1 MSMIRLAC
9 FKAAAWVPVMAAAV
23 LLTSTACEKKTPAPT
38 EAPPPAAESS
48 APPAPQDP
56 KLAKATEEIAEYRRR
71 ADQNPNDIEALIALG
86 NANLMLRRYDHAK
99 DWYERALKV
108 DPKRHDT
115 RMDLAISLRYLQK
128 PDEAIDQL
136 KQVLA
141 KEPKNAAALYNMG
154 IILLEDKHD
163 QTAAIAKWDALMKA
177 HPDDPRVPQLRQ
189 MVEGLKHPTPGAPAT
204 PSAPPG
210 G

>member
-1 MSMIRLAC
+1 MTWAP
-9 FKAAAWVPVMAAAV
+9 AMAAAIFLV
-23 LLTSTACEKKTPAPT
+23 SAGCEKKEPAPT
-38 EAPPPAAESS
+38 EAPPPAADSS

-56 KLAKATEEIAEYRRR
+56 KIAKAMEEIAEYRRR
-71 ADQNPNDIEALIALG
+71 ADENPKDLEALVALG

-99 DWYERALKV
+99 DWYERALQV
-108 DPKRHDT
+108 DPKQHDT
-115 RMDLAISLRYLQK
+115 RMNLAIALRYLQK
-128 PDEAIDQL
+128 PDDAIAQL
-136 KQVLA
+136 NQVLA

>member
-1 MSMIRLAC
+1 MLMPRLTR
-9 FKAAAWVPVMAAAV
+9 FKAATWMPAMAAAMF
-23 LLTSTACEKKTPAPT
+23 LASTACEKKEPAPS
-38 EAPPPAAESS
+38 EAPPPAADSS
-48 APPAPQDP
+48 TPPVPQDP
-56 KLAKATEEIAEYRRR
+56 KLAKAMEEIAEYRRR
-71 ADQNPNDIEALIALG
+71 ADQNPNDVEALVALG
-86 NANLMLRRYDHAK
+86 NANLMARRHDHAK

-108 DPKRHDT
+108 DPNRDDT
-115 RMDLAISLRYLQK
+115 RLNLAIALRYLHK

-136 KQVLA
+136 KHVLA
-141 KEPKNAAALYNMG
+141 KDPKNAAALYNMG

-177 HPDDPRVPQLRQ
+177 HPEDARVPQLRQ
-189 MVEGLKHPTPGAPAT
+189 MVEGLKHPAPGAPTT